1 MKHIPSLTPPNRRLQ
16 RTLASLAPLK
26 RNSLGASQYLQ
37 RGTHKEKIMAE
48 QNNSSF
54 IRWQDK
60 SIEQLSYI
68 NNLLITL
75 ASGFLILETKYFIGE
90 KSAQATEILLL
101 GLSAFFVFASL
112 ILGGILAINRL
123 LSFSHTAQ
131 IARKR
136 ETKQREGIEEL
147 RDWTNEVDSRT
158 WLLLWWQVGLF
169 TFGSLFLFIIIM
181 LGFAQQLL
189 QMAN

>member
-1 MKHIPSLTPPNRRLQ
+1 
-16 RTLASLAPLK
+16 
-26 RNSLGASQYLQ
+26 
-37 RGTHKEKIMAE
+37 MAE

-60 SIEQLSYI
+60 SIEQLSFI

-75 ASGFLILETKYFIGE
+75 ASGFLILETQYFIGE
-90 KSAQATEILLL
+90 KSAKATEILLM

-136 ETKQREGIEEL
+136 ETNQREGIKEL
-147 RDWTNEVDSRT
+147 RDWTKEVDSRT

-169 TFGSLFLFIIIM
+169 ACGSLFLFIIIM